1 MSLFLLLSIL
11 SVSARF
17 TPSLIERY
25 GSGAKA
31 SEYFIAKATEMVPVE
46 MYKSSL
52 DRTQALFLLAIAD
65 WGNGNKD
72 RSSVCGV
79 LIAG

>member
-17 TPSLIERY
+17 TPCLIERY
-25 GSGAKA
+25 GGGANA
-31 SEYFIAKATEMVPVE
+31 TEYFIKKATEMVPSE

-72 RSSVCGV
+72 RSSVGDV
-79 LIAG
+79 S